1 MWQDFKAFIM
11 RGNLLELA
19 VAFIMG
25 VAFAGVVTAFTKVI
39 LGVISFAFGGN
50 VSFDGLGVKR
60 GNVIVIPYGA
70 FITQLVT
77 FLIIAVALFLVVKA
91 ASRMMKK
98 DATTKSCE
106 FCKTDIPLA
115 ASRCPNC
122 TSQLASA

>member
-39 LGVISFAFGGN
+39 LGVISFIFGGN
-50 VSFDGLGVKR
+50 VSFDGLGVER
-60 GNVIVIPYGA
+60 DGVVVIPYGA
-70 FITQLVT
+70 LITQVVN
-77 FLIIAVALFLVVKA
+77 FLIIAVALFLIVKA
-91 ASRMMKK
+91 VTRFMRK
-98 DATTKSCE
+98 DATTKSCD

-115 ASRCPNC
+115 ATRCPNC
-122 TSQLASA
+122 TSQLATT